1 MGSTR
6 RLAVATCVLAGV
18 VVLGG
23 QSVGQ
28 AGQPAPG
35 GPDPPGRLVYG
46 VEHEDPPECYDPPC
60 DPYDYEPGEQSQ
72 WNETVLADGSE
83 RRRITPVRT
92 GATSCPNWRPAFG
105 GYPQLSPTGQLIA
118 LGHCGA
124 VVIRN
129 PQGGIEDS
137 VSFPGNV
144 YTAAWSPDERSLAV
158 SAESSDGDV
167 QPIRVVD
174 LEDGSRRK
182 ISKRHATNVRW
193 SSRNRIGFWDAARV
207 VVVKPGGKVLHRVKA
222 DSEFDWTADGRRLI
236 FPCPKGVCV
245 VRADGTHRHLLTDR
259 CGRGLLASVAASP
272 DGRWIACTRGR
283 DIVAVRL
290 ADDAVRVI
298 RKGGGPGY
306 HLFYSL
312 DWAPAA

>member
-1 MGSTR
+1 MGSIR
-6 RLAVATCVLAGV
+6 RLAAICALAGV

-23 QSVGQ
+23 QAAGQ
-28 AGQPAPG
+28 AAPG
-35 GPDPPGRLVYG
+35 GPEPSGRLVYG

-60 DPYDYEPGEQSQ
+60 EPYDYEPGAQSQ
-72 WNETVLADGSE
+72 WNETVLADGSG
-83 RRRITPVRT
+83 RRRITPKRT
-92 GATSCPNWRPAFG
+92 GTTSCPNWRPAFG
-105 GYPQLSPTGQLIA
+105 GYPQFDSTGRLIA

-137 VSFPGNV
+137 VELPGNV
-144 YTAAWSPDERSLAV
+144 MMAAFSPDGRTLAV
-158 SAESSDGDV
+158 SWESSDGDL

-174 LEDGSRRK
+174 LEDGSRRT
-182 ISKRHATNVRW
+182 ISKHYATDVRW
-193 SSRNRIGFWDAARV
+193 SSLNRIAFWDVQLQRV
-207 VVVKPGGKVLHRVKA
+207 AVVKPGGKVLHRVKA
-222 DSEFDWTADGRRLI
+222 DADFDWAADGRRILY
-236 FPCPKGVCV
+236 PCAKGVCV
-245 VRADGTHRHLLTDR
+245 VRVDGTHRHLVTDR

-272 DGRWIACTRGR
+272 DGRWVACTRGR

-298 RKGGGPGY
+298 RRGAGPGY

-312 DWAPAA
+312 DWAPADQS